1 MGTHPIFEPDFD
13 CLTDLI
19 KKFEKMSLK
28 QLVGQKIMTDVIKA
42 QRQNDKWKVLVLDRL
57 STRILSACCKMTD
70 IMQER
75 ITLIE
80 DLTKKRQPI
89 TNMEAIY
96 FITPSEDSIA
106 RVLSDFADPARPQYK
121 GVHLYFTDSLP
132 DMLFNDIKG
141 HRITK
146 YIKTFTEVNIAFLPY
161 ESQVYLLDA
170 AKTFR
175 DIYAESSQN
184 RQDRLERYADQLAT
198 LCSILGEYPSIRP
211 ENESQNAID
220 LAHFLQ
226 AKLNGFKA
234 DNPKLGE
241 GPFKDQTQLI
251 IVDRGYDPVAP
262 IIHELTYQAMV
273 NDLLEMDGDVI
284 RYTTTNDQ
292 GQEQLKEVILDE
304 HDTMWTDYQH
314 QHIADCMRQIPE
326 AFKNF
331 AKEKRH
337 KTSQEKATIKDLSKM
352 MQAMPQYQKE
362 IQMYFNHMHIIEDCQ
377 KHYSKN
383 VETLC
388 KVEQDMAA
396 GTNAEGQRLRNP
408 MQNVIPILLDQTV
421 KPLDKIRIILLYIYH
436 KGGITEEN
444 LKKLISHAEI
454 PEKDECI
461 IRNMT
466 KMNVQIFSETNKN
479 KTKKELP
486 KKDRSGDVKY
496 QLSRFTPAIKDVM
509 EYAIDGKLDEKVFQ
523 FLSGTRPMVSNSGVR
538 SARYHWHKKDGDKSE
553 SKAGPR
559 IILFVLGG
567 VTSSEMRCAYEVTQK
582 YVPQKAGARGNKAA
596 AEKWEVLIGSTHICK
611 PHEHLVQVRSL
622 TETAP
627 NSNNNSSH
635 VNGAFEAD

>member
-1 MGTHPIFEPDFD
+1 
-13 CLTDLI
+13 
-19 KKFEKMSLK
+19 
-28 QLVGQKIMTDVIKA
+28 MTDVIKA

-175 DIYAESSQN
+175 DIYQESSQN

-251 IVDRGYDPVAP
+251 IIDRGYDPVAP

-337 KTSQEKATIKDLSKM
+337 KTSSEKATIKDLSKM

-362 IQMYFNHMHIIEDCQ
+362 IQMYLNHMHIIEDCQ
-377 KHYSKN
+377 KHYAKN
-383 VETLC
+383 VEKLC
-388 KVEQDMAA
+388 KVEQDMAG
-396 GTNAEGQRLRNP
+396 GTDAEGQRLRNP
-408 MQNVIPILLDQTV
+408 MQNVIPILLDATV
-421 KPLDKIRIILLYIYH
+421 NSLDKIRIILLYIYH

-454 PEKDECI
+454 PERDECI

-466 KMNVQIFSETNKN
+466 KLNIQIFSDANKN
-479 KTKKELP
+479 VRKGQVA
-486 KKDRSGDVKY
+486 KKDRSADVKY
-496 QLSRFTPAIKDVM
+496 QLSRFTPAVKDIM
-509 EYAIDGKLDEKVFQ
+509 EYAIDGKLDDKVFQ
-523 FLSGTRPMVSNSGVR
+523 FLSGTRPMVSSGGVR
-538 SARYHWHKKDGDKSE
+538 STFGGIFEKVGDFFDGSDDEDDESARYHWHKKDGDKSE

-559 IILFVLGG
+559 LILFVLGG
-567 VTSSEMRCAYEVTQK
+567 VTSSEMRCAYEVTK
-582 YVPQKAGARGNKAA
+582 NYVPQKAGNRGNKNAT
-596 AEKWEVLIGSTHICK
+596 EKWEVLIGSTHICK
-611 PHEHLVQVRSL
+611 PHEHLLQVRSIS
-622 TETAP
+622 EP
-627 NSNNNSSH
+627 NTNNNSSH
-635 VNGAFEAD
+635 VNRAFEAD

>member
-1 MGTHPIFEPDFD
+1 
-13 CLTDLI
+13 
-19 KKFEKMSLK
+19 
-28 QLVGQKIMTDVIKA
+28 MTDVIKA

-175 DIYAESSQN
+175 DIYQESSQN

-251 IVDRGYDPVAP
+251 IIDRGYDPVAP

-337 KTSQEKATIKDLSKM
+337 KTSSEKATIKDLSKM

-362 IQMYFNHMHIIEDCQ
+362 IQMYLNHMHIIEDCQ
-377 KHYSKN
+377 KHYAKN
-383 VETLC
+383 VEKLC
-388 KVEQDMAA
+388 KVEQDMAG
-396 GTNAEGQRLRNP
+396 GTDAEGQRLRNP
-408 MQNVIPILLDQTV
+408 MQNVIPILLDATV
-421 KPLDKIRIILLYIYH
+421 NSLDKIRIILLYIYH

-454 PEKDECI
+454 PERDECI

-466 KMNVQIFSETNKN
+466 KLNIQIFSDANKN
-479 KTKKELP
+479 VRKGQVA
-486 KKDRSGDVKY
+486 KKDRSADVKY
-496 QLSRFTPAIKDVM
+496 QLSRFTPAVKDIM
-509 EYAIDGKLDEKVFQ
+509 EYAIDGKLDDKVFQ
-523 FLSGTRPMVSNSGVR
+523 FLSGTRPMVSSGGVR
-538 SARYHWHKKDGDKSE
+538 SAQSARQMPSSARYHWHKKDGDKSE

-559 IILFVLGG
+559 LILFVLGG
-567 VTSSEMRCAYEVTQK
+567 VTSSEMRCAYEVTK
-582 YVPQKAGARGNKAA
+582 NYVPQKAGNRGNKNAT
-596 AEKWEVLIGSTHICK
+596 EKWEVLIGSTHICK
-611 PHEHLVQVRSL
+611 PHEHLLQVRSIS
-622 TETAP
+622 EP
-627 NSNNNSSH
+627 NTNNNSSH
-635 VNGAFEAD
+635 VNRAFEAD